1 MSGGLPLQL
10 MMSSDAKTEV
20 FRIKKCRS
28 ASFCELCAWGVWG
41 NQLHL
46 KRLSN
51 MIHTVL
57 PGLQPPPQ
65 KPLSPSVSIISIFV
79 HYKFELFQHLQPHL
93 CSLSLF
99 KLVQSRSC
107 VAVFHWLGLFHI
119 NNWQRH
125 LSRLF
130 VISHKNARGQR
141 FIGQNIINLQLSKI
155 MDFSKG

>member
-1 MSGGLPLQL
+1 MGS
-10 MMSSDAKTEV
+10 
-20 FRIKKCRS
+20 
-28 ASFCELCAWGVWG
+28 
-41 NQLHL
+41 
-46 KRLSN
+46 LSN
-51 MIHTVL
+51 RWCHQMLKLKSSPLKHANQPHSVNYVL
-57 PGLQPPPQ
+57 EVCEVISYILNAYQTWSTLCPPP
-65 KPLSPSVSIISIFV
+65 KKNPFSRSVSIIFIFV
-79 HYKFELFQHLQPHL
+79 HYKFELFRYLQPHL

-119 NNWQRH
+119 NAWQRH